1 MTISWNRVIQLFG
14 HFNPVIHHQLIGKT
28 KKADYTNMS
37 TPLTKNIGIIGHDLI
52 GALNGIGIYKTDG
65 LIPTVQLDGQIP
77 ENLDVVAVTTM
88 NKIATPRIAYRQ
100 MRKAI
105 VQCHGRYLSFYEAHS
120 LMGNISAD
128 IKAIIDELKPE
139 KLILCTAWP
148 ELNNYTRGAYS
159 YIGNMPVNKSIRAS
173 DAITPIRE
181 SYLPKIVYEYS
192 GLTSKVINLTEVER
206 GADYITGLINNSP
219 EKVIIC
225 DATRPHH
232 LKSIA
237 EAVIR
242 NRDSWISCGSRG
254 LIREMPPLLGY
265 QKQEHIMNPLQN
277 KEPVLLVLGSISD
290 VTAVQLATSAEKG
303 ILYPVLIEPADLWHK
318 KERLPKMHQLA
329 REAGQ
334 QISRGNN
341 VAISSASSRF
351 IPQLRKTAAYLLSQ
365 IARIVIEEYGIKV
378 LFING
383 ADTAYAFCRTMEIEK
398 LEVRGSITSRFCP
411 ILLDGYSSSG
421 KYYSLC
427 LNHGSYGD
435 GNTIVQ
441 ALRFLRQD

>member
-1 MTISWNRVIQLFG
+1 
-14 HFNPVIHHQLIGKT
+14 
-28 KKADYTNMS
+28 MS
-37 TPLTKNIGIIGHDLI
+37 TPLPKNIGIIGHDLI
-52 GALNGIGIYKTDG
+52 GALNGIGVYKATG
-65 LIPTVQLDGQIP
+65 TIPTVQLDGQIP

-88 NKIATPRIAYRQ
+88 NKIATPRMAYKQ

-105 VQCHGRYLSFYEAHS
+105 AKCNGRYLSFYEAHS

-128 IKAIIDELKPE
+128 IKAIIDELQPE

-148 ELNNYTRGAYS
+148 ELNNYIRDAYS
-159 YIGNMPVNKSIRAS
+159 YIGNIPVNKSIRAS

-181 SYLPKIVYEYS
+181 SYLPRIVFEYS

-237 EAVIR
+237 ETVIR

-254 LIREMPPLLGY
+254 LLREIPPLLGY
-265 QKQEHIMNPLQN
+265 HGQKHVMNPLTN
-277 KEPVLLVLGSISD
+277 REPVLLVLGSMSD

-303 ILYPVLIEPADLWHK
+303 LLYPVLIEPADVWHK
-318 KERLPKMHQLA
+318 KERLPKIHRLA

-341 VAISSASSRF
+341 VAISSVSSRF
-351 IPQLRKTAAYLLSQ
+351 IPQFRKTVAYLLSQ

-383 ADTAYAFCRTMEIEK
+383 ADTAYAFCQTMEIEK
-398 LEVRGSITSRFCP
+398 LEIRGGITSRFCP
-411 ILLDGYSSSG
+411 ILLDGYSRSG
-421 KYYSLC
+421 NNYSVC
-427 LNHGSYGD
+427 LNPGSYGD
-435 GNTIVQ
+435 EYTIVQ
-441 ALRFLRQD
+441 ALRFLRED